1 MIDTGNL
8 SMLHMT
14 FLINLFNDFTSQTT
28 QLVLLVALSLAFI
41 LQMSSDGQSKS
52 FWLRYMFVFSTL
64 GFAGS
69 VLSAYVF
76 HVPGVVHSTPPPGC
90 STVPAMLSSANGTTV
105 KEIDALTCQF
115 QTSVWNMGNT
125 VWQYAVTLF
134 KVLAVVEFTWIT
146 IQLAVFSGGANQY
159 YAENPFEPI
168 VKFLFM
174 TSIWYGI
181 FLYSPLITQD
191 IFNFFQN
198 IGTIIANID
207 TTRNVAMSSGANGG
221 VTATDFKMAMDPGS
235 FLVDGIHVA
244 AGFLQAIP
252 KASVFSW
259 TTFTPDNL
267 VDLLLGIIG
276 AIITLFAFAKMTLS
290 LVLTLV
296 KGSVIQVFG
305 TLSLGLT
312 SFSLFKD
319 HTGAY
324 VRRAIGLGAQLM
336 AIYLI
341 GGLFMASIP
350 FVLNTLGENGQNPH
364 SVSPTAT
371 TLKNFLASHSECASS
386 ENLPYFPSGT
396 PVAVEPWHAN
406 DNSNCGNQYGTFL
419 TNGGSYGT
427 TPYSKTDALLAVILY
442 FIILENLVSK
452 FPAWLGEIFGGGAEG
467 GSLGTFGSVAG
478 GAAKAAGGA
487 AMMAGGAAMAAA
499 GASGIKSSLSG
510 ISGQLA
516 MMTSSASKGSG
527 AKSGGAG
534 GDMAGGVG
542 FSSGGEAGAGGGS
555 DAGSGAGS
563 GPGSGGDAPTKL
575 PASGTGNSTTGRTPP
590 GTKMA
595 KKGGGG
601 GRKASR
607 R

>member
-28 QLVLLVALSLAFI
+28 QLVLLVALSLAFV

-76 HVPGVVHSTPPPGC
+76 HVPGVVQSTPPPGC
-90 STVPAMLSSANGTTV
+90 SPVPTMLSSSNGTTV
-105 KEIDALTCQF
+105 KELDALTCQF

-174 TSIWYGI
+174 TSLWYGI

-235 FLVDGIHVA
+235 FLVDGIRVA

-252 KASVFSW
+252 KGSVFSW

-267 VDLLLGIIG
+267 VDLLLGITG

-296 KGSVIQVFG
+296 KGSVI
-305 TLSLGLT
+305 
-312 SFSLFKD
+312 K
-319 HTGAY
+319 
-324 VRRAIGLGAQLM
+324 
-336 AIYLI
+336 
-341 GGLFMASIP
+341 
-350 FVLNTLGENGQNPH
+350 GE
-364 SVSPTAT
+364 
-371 TLKNFLASHSECASS
+371 
-386 ENLPYFPSGT
+386 
-396 PVAVEPWHAN
+396 
-406 DNSNCGNQYGTFL
+406 
-419 TNGGSYGT
+419 
-427 TPYSKTDALLAVILY
+427 
-442 FIILENLVSK
+442 
-452 FPAWLGEIFGGGAEG
+452 
-467 GSLGTFGSVAG
+467 
-478 GAAKAAGGA
+478 
-487 AMMAGGAAMAAA
+487 
-499 GASGIKSSLSG
+499 
-510 ISGQLA
+510 
-516 MMTSSASKGSG
+516 
-527 AKSGGAG
+527 
-534 GDMAGGVG
+534 
-542 FSSGGEAGAGGGS
+542 
-555 DAGSGAGS
+555 
-563 GPGSGGDAPTKL
+563 
-575 PASGTGNSTTGRTPP
+575 
-590 GTKMA
+590 
-595 KKGGGG
+595 
-601 GRKASR
+601 
-607 R
+607 